1 VADIADF
8 PPDGSWVDPLTRTE
22 RRVLREKLAR
32 AAKASFWAR
41 TASYRPE
48 LGRWEDANARAV
60 ARHMHTSAEMSDL
73 HLDVTERAKV
83 ATS

>member
-1 VADIADF
+1 MSEF
-8 PPDGSWVDPLTRTE
+8 LPDGSWADPLSRKE

-41 TASYRPE
+41 TTSYRPE
-48 LGRWEDANARAV
+48 AGRWEDANACAV

-83 ATS
+83 TQS